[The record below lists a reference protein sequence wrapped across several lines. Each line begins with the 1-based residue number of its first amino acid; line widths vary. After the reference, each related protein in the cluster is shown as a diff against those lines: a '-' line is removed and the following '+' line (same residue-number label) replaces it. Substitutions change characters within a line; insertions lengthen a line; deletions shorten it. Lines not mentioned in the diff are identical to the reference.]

1 MPKAIMDATI
11 NAPLLSVAQH
21 TQRRLTARRF
31 GFRTIALLAAAA
43 MVTAS
48 APALGEAAPAAG
60 DTYVY
65 RLSNGFNNEAR
76 GQISYRVEKIDA
88 GRIVVAVSA
97 NTLPAEMAHTEIY
110 TSDGNSVRRPL
121 INHDRPV
128 EYEFAPVYPAYEFPL
143 EAGKSW
149 SLRVNATNPATGRR
163 NSVRVDANV
172 LGAERIRVPAGE
184 FDTIKIRR
192 IVYAGDWDGFR
203 RETNIMEIDWYAPAL
218 GRAVRTETKSEYL
231 DLSRTRCCVRIA
243 GDWNIYEL
251 VSVSTRDR

>member
-1 MPKAIMDATI
+1 
-11 NAPLLSVAQH
+11 
-21 TQRRLTARRF
+21 
-31 GFRTIALLAAAA
+31 
-43 MVTAS
+43 
-48 APALGEAAPAAG
+48 
-60 DTYVY
+60 
-65 RLSNGFNNEAR
+65 
-76 GQISYRVEKIDA
+76 
-88 GRIVVAVSA
+88 
-97 NTLPAEMAHTEIY
+97 MAHTEIY
-110 TSDGNSVRRPL
+110 TSDGNGVRRPL

-203 RETNIMEIDWYAPAL
+203 RETNIMEIDWYAPTL

-231 DLSRTRCCVRIA
+231 DLSRTRCCVRVA
-243 GDWNIYEL
+243 DDWNIYEL